1 MKLLLKC
8 VVGIIL
14 VVGIIYAG
22 VHFYFAGAEN
32 AVEANLGK
40 APTQAE
46 ASANAESIDNDLEQ
60 MLKAKDGM
68 LFSAQIS
75 RTIEDAQDSLK
86 AGKEEAGLAY
96 LQNTKDF
103 ITKHMEEIKQLDGI
117 DMGLVELLLNTD
129 PKDLLQEIQ

>member
-8 VVGIIL
+8 IVGIIL

-22 VHFYFAGAEN
+22 VHFYFAGGEN
-32 AVEANLGK
+32 AIEANLGK

-96 LQNTKDF
+96 LQNAKDF
-103 ITKHMEEIKQLDGI
+103 ITKQMEEIKQLDDI